1 MARRRARKMQRR
13 APRQT
18 SILGFMEA
26 YGQGNLLTQ
35 TFFNSNPISF
45 LIGDAGVGF
54 STSGGTSL
62 LELIK
67 DPSRLDTIAKSRFD
81 ARTIGTLAIQSA
93 VMSFGFRMAKRAL
106 RKPINQVN
114 RTVFKPLA
122 LGVKL

>member
-1 MARRRARKMQRR
+1 MARRRARKMKRR
-13 APRQT
+13 APRQA

-26 YGQGNLLTQ
+26 YAQGNLLTQ
-35 TFFNSNPISF
+35 TFFNANPISF

-62 LELIK
+62 LEIIK
-67 DPSRLDTIAKSRFD
+67 DPSRLDTIAQSRFD
-81 ARTIGTLAIQSA
+81 APTIGKLAIQSA
-93 VMSFGFRMAKRAL
+93 VTSFGFRMAKRAL
-106 RKPINQVN
+106 RKPIGQVN